1 MRFLTIE
8 AVVDSKYNCTVTGLM
23 GNFDGDSNNDF
34 VLPNGTILQAEDVI
48 SERKIYNNFGQMC
61 NDFRLITNPQFLQM
75 LSICQSA
82 FTSFMFWLIII
93 QNELNTC
100 FITGAVNEETSIFHY
115 VSGLSH
121 RDHSHPDFVPFFV
134 DEYPEEQRNASRAA
148 CGGDSA
154 SQACIFD
161 YLATGDKQL
170 ALSSG
175 NTDTS
180 NREDLVNI
188 GII

>member
-8 AVVDSKYNCTVTGLM
+8 AVVDSKYNGTVTGLM

-82 FTSFMFWLIII
+82 FTSFMFSLIII
-93 QNELNTC
+93 QNV
-100 FITGAVNEETSIFHY
+100 FILEYMFY
-115 VSGLSH
+115 H
-121 RDHSHPDFVPFFV
+121 RG
-134 DEYPEEQRNASRAA
+134 
-148 CGGDSA
+148 C
-154 SQACIFD
+154 
-161 YLATGDKQL
+161 K
-170 ALSSG
+170 
-175 NTDTS
+175 
-180 NREDLVNI
+180 
-188 GII
+188 